1 MIGLN
6 LSGPNEIVLDHMIT
20 TSSSLVGFEINKVL
34 GIVEGVSERSFPAV
48 GVAGIGIF
56 KGGEMDVLMKEARGR
71 LARAGAELGANAIV
85 GFTYALV
92 GREVEKSAA
101 AYGTAVLCR
110 KLDVGPA

>member
-1 MIGLN
+1 
-6 LSGPNEIVLDHMIT
+6 
-20 TSSSLVGFEINKVL
+20 
-34 GIVEGVSERSFPAV
+34 
-48 GVAGIGIF
+48 
-56 KGGEMDVLMKEARGR
+56 MKEARGR